1 MEFNHAML
9 HNYLNENPASYYV
22 VFATRPR
29 TKLLNAYLISRESIA
44 LAAEKSPN
52 LFDGGTDGVP
62 RIKLLQAPSF
72 ERCIRSAGGKIEYM
86 QEFNFRYE
94 SINVGKNGTRSA
106 ALEAIARTVISGY
119 DPAAIVVADNSAVA
133 GSADILVKRAD
144 GTEYY
149 IEVKCR
155 LGRFNVNSAEAEEN
169 VNSDITISWAGGCK
183 SITVAR
189 DNVDTIIN
197 ILHMEGY
204 NDSDII
210 IKE

>member
-9 HNYLNENPASYYV
+9 HNYLDNNPASHYV
-22 VFATRPR
+22 IFATRPR
-29 TKLLNAYLISRESIA
+29 TKLLNAYLISRESVA

-62 RIKLLQAPSF
+62 RIKLLQAPTF
-72 ERCIRSAGGKIEYM
+72 ERCIRSAGGRIEYV

-94 SINVGKNGTRSA
+94 DINVGKNGTRSA
-106 ALEAIARTVISGY
+106 ALEAIARTVITGY

-133 GSADILVKRAD
+133 GSADIMVKRAD

-149 IEVKCR
+149 VEVKCR

-169 VNSDITISWAGGCK
+169 VNSDATITWAGGCK

-210 IKE
+210 IR

>member
-1 MEFNHAML
+1 MEFNHDML
-9 HNYLNENPASYYV
+9 HNYLESNPASHYV
-22 VFATRPR
+22 IFATRPR

-72 ERCIRSAGGKIEYM
+72 ERCIRSAGGKIEYV

-94 SINVGKNGTRSA
+94 NINVGKNGTRSA
-106 ALEAIARTVISGY
+106 ALEAIARTVITGY
-119 DPAAIVVADNSAVA
+119 DPAAIVIADNSAVA

-169 VNSDITISWAGGCK
+169 ANNDVVITWAGGCK
-183 SITVAR
+183 SITVAK

-204 NDSDII
+204 SDSDII

>member
-1 MEFNHAML
+1 MEFNHDML
-9 HNYLNENPASYYV
+9 HNYLDMNPASHYV
-22 VFATRPR
+22 IFATRPR

-72 ERCIRSAGGKIEYM
+72 ERCIRSAGGKIEYV

-94 SINVGKNGTRSA
+94 DISVGKNGTRSA
-106 ALEAIARTVISGY
+106 ALEAIARTVITGY

-133 GSADILVKRAD
+133 GSADIMVKRAD

-169 VNSDITISWAGGCK
+169 VNSDVTITWAGGCK

-189 DNVDTIIN
+189 ENVDTIIN

-210 IKE
+210 IR

>member
-9 HNYLNENPASYYV
+9 HNYLNMNPASHYV
-22 VFATRPR
+22 IFATRPR

-62 RIKLLQAPSF
+62 RIKLLQAPTF
-72 ERCIRSAGGKIEYM
+72 ERSIRSAGGRIEYM

-94 SINVGKNGTRSA
+94 DISVGKNGTRSA
-106 ALEAIARTVISGY
+106 ALESIARTVIAGY
-119 DPAAIVVADNSAVA
+119 DPAAVVVADNSAVA
-133 GSADILVKRAD
+133 GSADIMVKRAD

-169 VNSDITISWAGGCK
+169 VNSDVTITWASGCK

-189 DNVDTIIN
+189 ENVDTIIN

-204 NDSDII
+204 GDSDII

>member
-9 HNYLNENPASYYV
+9 RNYLDMNPASYYV

-29 TKLLNAYLISRESIA
+29 TRLLNAYLISRDSIA

-52 LFDGGTDGVP
+52 LFDGATDGVP
-62 RIKLLQAPSF
+62 RIKLLQAPNF
-72 ERCIRSAGGKIEYM
+72 ERCIRSAGGRIEYM
-86 QEFNFRYE
+86 QEFDFRYE

-106 ALEAIARTVISGY
+106 ALEAIARTVIAGY

-133 GSADILVKRAD
+133 GSADIVVKRVD

-155 LGRFNVNSAEAEEN
+155 LGRFNVNNAEAEESGNNN
-169 VNSDITISWAGGCK
+169 VTITWARGCK
-183 SITVAR
+183 TITVAR
-189 DNVDTIIN
+189 DNVDTIIS

-204 NDSDII
+204 DDSDII
-210 IKE
+210 IRE

>member
-1 MEFNHAML
+1 MEFNHDML
-9 HNYLNENPASYYV
+9 RNYLDINPASYYV

-52 LFDGGTDGVP
+52 LFDGSTDGVP

-72 ERCIRSAGGKIEYM
+72 ERCIRSAGGKIEYV

-106 ALEAIARTVISGY
+106 ALEAIARTVIAGY

-133 GSADILVKRAD
+133 GSADIMVKRAD

-169 VNSDITISWAGGCK
+169 VNSDVTITWAGGCK

-210 IKE
+210 IR

>member
-1 MEFNHAML
+1 MEFNHDML
-9 HNYLNENPASYYV
+9 HNYLNENPASHYV

-29 TKLLNAYLISRESIA
+29 TKLLNAYLISKESIA

-52 LFDGGTDGVP
+52 LFDGSTDGVP

-72 ERCIRSAGGKIEYM
+72 ERCIRSAGGRIEYV
-86 QEFNFRYE
+86 QEFDFRYE
-94 SINVGKNGTRSA
+94 DINVGKNGTRSA
-106 ALEAIARTVISGY
+106 ALEAIARTVITGY

-133 GSADILVKRAD
+133 GSADIMVKRAD

-169 VNSDITISWAGGCK
+169 VNSDVIITWAGGCK
-183 SITVAR
+183 SITVTK

-210 IKE
+210 IR

>member
-1 MEFNHAML
+1 MEFNHDML
-9 HNYLNENPASYYV
+9 HNYLNENPASHYV

-62 RIKLLQAPSF
+62 RIKLLQAPTF
-72 ERCIRSAGGKIEYM
+72 ERCIRSAGGRIEYV

-94 SINVGKNGTRSA
+94 DINVGKNGTRSA
-106 ALEAIARTVISGY
+106 ALEAIARTVITGY

-133 GSADILVKRAD
+133 GSADIMVKRAD

-149 IEVKCR
+149 VEVKCR

-169 VNSDITISWAGGCK
+169 VNSDVTITWAGGCK
-183 SITVAR
+183 SITVAK

-210 IKE
+210 IR

>member
-1 MEFNHAML
+1 MDFNHDML
-9 HNYLNENPASYYV
+9 RNYLNENPASHYV

-29 TKLLNAYLISRESIA
+29 TKLLNAYLISKESIA

-52 LFDGGTDGVP
+52 LFDGSTDGVP

-86 QEFNFRYE
+86 QEFYFRYE

-106 ALEAIARTVISGY
+106 ALEAIARTVIAGY

-133 GSADILVKRAD
+133 GSADIMVKRAD

-169 VNSDITISWAGGCK
+169 ANSDVTISWASGCK

-189 DNVDTIIN
+189 ENVDTIIN

-204 NDSDII
+204 SDSDII
-210 IKE
+210 IRE

>member
-9 HNYLNENPASYYV
+9 HNYLNENPASHYV

-86 QEFNFRYE
+86 QEFDFRYE

-106 ALEAIARTVISGY
+106 ALEAIARTVIAGY

-133 GSADILVKRAD
+133 GSADIMVKRAD

-183 SITVAR
+183 SITVAK

-204 NDSDII
+204 GDNDII
-210 IKE
+210 IR

>member
-9 HNYLNENPASYYV
+9 HTYLEENPAAYYV
-22 VFATRPR
+22 IFATRPR
-29 TKLLNAYLISRESIA
+29 TRLLNAYLVSRESIA

-62 RIKLLQAPSF
+62 RIKLLQAPNF
-72 ERCIRSAGGKIEYM
+72 ERCVRSAGGKIEYM
-86 QEFNFRYE
+86 QELNFPYE
-94 SINVGKNGTRSA
+94 SIKVGKNGTRSA
-106 ALEAIARTVISGY
+106 ALEAIARTVIAGY

-133 GSADILVKRAD
+133 GSADIIVKRAD

-155 LGRFNVNSAEAEEN
+155 LGRFNVNSAEAEESG
-169 VNSDITISWAGGCK
+169 NSDVIITWARGCK
-183 SITVAR
+183 TITVAR
-189 DNVDTIIN
+189 NNVDTIIN

-204 NDSDII
+204 SDSDII
-210 IKE
+210 IRE

>member
-1 MEFNHAML
+1 MEFNHVML
-9 HNYLNENPASYYV
+9 HNYLDTNPASYYV

-72 ERCIRSAGGKIEYM
+72 ERCIRSAGGRIEYM

-94 SINVGKNGTRSA
+94 DINVGKNGTRSA
-106 ALEAIARTVISGY
+106 ALEAIARTVITGY

-133 GSADILVKRAD
+133 GSADIMVKRAD

-169 VNSDITISWAGGCK
+169 VNSDATITWAGGCK

-210 IKE
+210 IR

>member
-9 HNYLNENPASYYV
+9 NNYLDMNPASHYV

-72 ERCIRSAGGKIEYM
+72 ERCIRSAGGRIEYV
-86 QEFNFRYE
+86 QEFDFRYE
-94 SINVGKNGTRSA
+94 DINVGKNGTRSA
-106 ALEAIARTVISGY
+106 ALEAIARTVITGY

-133 GSADILVKRAD
+133 GSADIIVKRAD

-149 IEVKCR
+149 VEVKCR

-169 VNSDITISWAGGCK
+169 VNSDATISWAGGCK
-183 SITVAR
+183 SITVAK

-210 IKE
+210 IR

>member
-9 HNYLNENPASYYV
+9 YNYLNENPASHYV

-29 TKLLNAYLISRESIA
+29 TKLLNAYLISRDSIA

-62 RIKLLQAPSF
+62 RIKLLQAPTF
-72 ERCIRSAGGKIEYM
+72 ERCIRSAGGKIEYV

-94 SINVGKNGTRSA
+94 DINVGKNGTRSA
-106 ALEAIARTVISGY
+106 ALEAIARTVITGY
-119 DPAAIVVADNSAVA
+119 DPAAIVVADNSTVA
-133 GSADILVKRAD
+133 GSADIMVKRAD

-149 IEVKCR
+149 VEVKCR

-169 VNSDITISWAGGCK
+169 VNSDATITWAGGCK

-189 DNVDTIIN
+189 ENVDTIIN

-210 IKE
+210 IR

>member
-9 HNYLNENPASYYV
+9 HNYLDVNPASHYV
-22 VFATRPR
+22 IFATRPR
-29 TKLLNAYLISRESIA
+29 TKLLNAYLISKESIA

-52 LFDGGTDGVP
+52 LFDGSTDGVP
-62 RIKLLQAPSF
+62 RIKLLQAPTF
-72 ERCIRSAGGKIEYM
+72 ERCIRSAGGRIEYM

-94 SINVGKNGTRSA
+94 NINVGKNGTRSA
-106 ALEAIARTVISGY
+106 ALEAIARTVITGY

-133 GSADILVKRAD
+133 GSADIMVKRAD

-169 VNSDITISWAGGCK
+169 VNSDVVITWAGGCK
-183 SITVAR
+183 SITVAK

-204 NDSDII
+204 DDNDII
-210 IKE
+210 IG

>member
-9 HNYLNENPASYYV
+9 HNYLESNPASYYV

-52 LFDGGTDGVP
+52 LFDGSTDGVP

-72 ERCIRSAGGKIEYM
+72 ERCIRSAGGRIEYM

-94 SINVGKNGTRSA
+94 NINVGKNGTRSA
-106 ALEAIARTVISGY
+106 ALEAIARTVITGY

-169 VNSDITISWAGGCK
+169 VNSDVIITWAGGCK

-210 IKE
+210 IR

>member
-1 MEFNHAML
+1 MEFNHTML
-9 HNYLNENPASYYV
+9 RNYLDGNPASFYV

-29 TKLLNAYLISRESIA
+29 TRLLNAYLVSRESIA

-62 RIKLLQAPSF
+62 RIKLVQAPNF

-86 QEFNFRYE
+86 QELSFPYE

-106 ALEAIARTVISGY
+106 ALEAIARTVIAGY

-155 LGRFNVNSAEAEEN
+155 LGRFNVNNAETVCEYNN
-169 VNSDITISWAGGCK
+169 VTVTWARGCK

-189 DNVDTIIN
+189 DNIDMIIN
-197 ILHMEGY
+197 VLHMEGY

-210 IKE
+210 IRE

>member
-29 TKLLNAYLISRESIA
+29 TKLLNAYLISKESIA

-52 LFDGGTDGVP
+52 LFDGSTDGVP
-62 RIKLLQAPSF
+62 RIKLLQAPTF
-72 ERCIRSAGGKIEYM
+72 ERCIRSAGGKIEYV

-94 SINVGKNGTRSA
+94 NINVGKNGTRSA
-106 ALEAIARTVISGY
+106 ALEAIARTVITGY
-119 DPAAIVVADNSAVA
+119 DPAAVAVADNSAVA
-133 GSADILVKRAD
+133 GSADIMVKRAD

-155 LGRFNVNSAEAEEN
+155 LGRFNVNSAEAEETI
-169 VNSDITISWAGGCK
+169 NSDIVITWASGCK

-189 DNVDTIIN
+189 ENVDTIIN

-204 NDSDII
+204 GDSDII
-210 IKE
+210 IR

>member
-1 MEFNHAML
+1 MEFNHDML
-9 HNYLNENPASYYV
+9 HNYLDTNPASHYV

-29 TKLLNAYLISRESIA
+29 TKLLNAYLISKESIA

-52 LFDGGTDGVP
+52 LFDGSTDGVP
-62 RIKLLQAPSF
+62 RIKLLQAPTF
-72 ERCIRSAGGKIEYM
+72 ERCIRSAGGRIEYM

-94 SINVGKNGTRSA
+94 DINVGKNGTRSA
-106 ALEAIARTVISGY
+106 ALEAIARTVIAGY

-133 GSADILVKRAD
+133 GSADIMVKRAD

-169 VNSDITISWAGGCK
+169 VNSDVVITWAGGCK

-204 NDSDII
+204 GDSDII

>member
-9 HNYLNENPASYYV
+9 HNYLENNPASYYV

-52 LFDGGTDGVP
+52 LFDGSTDGVP

-72 ERCIRSAGGKIEYM
+72 ERCIRSAGGRIEYV
-86 QEFNFRYE
+86 QEFDFRYE

-106 ALEAIARTVISGY
+106 ALEAIARTVIAGY

-169 VNSDITISWAGGCK
+169 VNSDVVISWAGGCK
-183 SITVAR
+183 SITVAK

-210 IKE
+210 IR

>member
-9 HNYLNENPASYYV
+9 NNYLDMNPASHYV

-94 SINVGKNGTRSA
+94 DISVGKNGTRSA
-106 ALEAIARTVISGY
+106 ALEAIARTVIAGY

-133 GSADILVKRAD
+133 GSADIIVKRAD

-169 VNSDITISWAGGCK
+169 VNSDITITWAGGCK

-210 IKE
+210 IRE

>member
-9 HNYLNENPASYYV
+9 HNYLESNPASYYV

-29 TKLLNAYLISRESIA
+29 TKLLNAYLISRDSIA

-62 RIKLLQAPSF
+62 RIKLLQAPTF
-72 ERCIRSAGGKIEYM
+72 ERCIRSAGGRIEYV

-94 SINVGKNGTRSA
+94 DINVGKNGTRSA
-106 ALEAIARTVISGY
+106 ALEAIARTVITGY

-133 GSADILVKRAD
+133 RSADIMVKRAD

-169 VNSDITISWAGGCK
+169 VNSDITITWAGGCK
-183 SITVAR
+183 SITVAK

-210 IKE
+210 IR

>member
-9 HNYLNENPASYYV
+9 HNYLRENPASHYV

-29 TKLLNAYLISRESIA
+29 TRLLNAYLVSRESIA

-52 LFDGGTDGVP
+52 LFDGSTDGVP
-62 RIKLLQAPSF
+62 RIKLLQAPNF
-72 ERCIRSAGGKIEYM
+72 ERCIRSAGGKIEYV

-106 ALEAIARTVISGY
+106 ALEAIARTVIAGY
-119 DPAAIVVADNSAVA
+119 DPSATVIADNSAVA
-133 GSADILVKRAD
+133 GSADIRVKRAD

-155 LGRFNVNSAEAEEN
+155 LGRFNVNSAETEES
-169 VNSDITISWAGGCK
+169 VNSDVIITWAGGCK
-183 SITVAR
+183 SIKVAR
-189 DNVDTIIN
+189 ENVDTIIN

-204 NDSDII
+204 GDSDII
-210 IKE
+210 IRE

>member
-9 HNYLNENPASYYV
+9 HNYLESNPASYYV

-52 LFDGGTDGVP
+52 LFDGSTDGVP

-72 ERCIRSAGGKIEYM
+72 ERCIRSVGGKIEYM
-86 QEFNFRYE
+86 QEFYFRYE
-94 SINVGKNGTRSA
+94 DINVGKNGTRSA
-106 ALEAIARTVISGY
+106 ALEAIARTVITGY

-133 GSADILVKRAD
+133 GSADIMVKRAD

-169 VNSDITISWAGGCK
+169 VNSDVTITWAGGCK

-204 NDSDII
+204 GDGDII
-210 IKE
+210 IR

>member
-1 MEFNHAML
+1 MEFNHGML
-9 HNYLNENPASYYV
+9 HNYLDNNPASHYV

-62 RIKLLQAPSF
+62 RIKLLQAPTF
-72 ERCIRSAGGKIEYM
+72 ERCIRSAGGRIEYV

-94 SINVGKNGTRSA
+94 DINVGKNGTRSA
-106 ALEAIARTVISGY
+106 ALEAIARTVITGY

-133 GSADILVKRAD
+133 GSADIMVKRAD

-149 IEVKCR
+149 VEVKCR

-169 VNSDITISWAGGCK
+169 VNSDATISWAGGCK

-189 DNVDTIIN
+189 ENVDTIIN

-210 IKE
+210 IR

>member
-9 HNYLNENPASYYV
+9 HNYLDVNPASHYV
-22 VFATRPR
+22 IFATRPR

-52 LFDGGTDGVP
+52 LFDGSTDGVP
-62 RIKLLQAPSF
+62 RIKLLQAPTF
-72 ERCIRSAGGKIEYM
+72 ERCIRSAGGRIEYV
-86 QEFNFRYE
+86 QEFNFSYE

-106 ALEAIARTVISGY
+106 ALEAIARTVITGY

-169 VNSDITISWAGGCK
+169 VNSDVTITWAGGCK
-183 SITVAR
+183 SITVAK

-204 NDSDII
+204 SDSDII

>member
-9 HNYLNENPASYYV
+9 HNYLNENPASHYV

-62 RIKLLQAPSF
+62 RIKLLQAPTF
-72 ERCIRSAGGKIEYM
+72 ERCIRSAGGRIEYV

-106 ALEAIARTVISGY
+106 ALEAIARTVITGY

-133 GSADILVKRAD
+133 GSADIMVKRAD

-169 VNSDITISWAGGCK
+169 VNSDVTITWAGGCK

-210 IKE
+210 IR

>member
-1 MEFNHAML
+1 
-9 HNYLNENPASYYV
+9 
-22 VFATRPR
+22 
-29 TKLLNAYLISRESIA
+29 
-44 LAAEKSPN
+44 
-52 LFDGGTDGVP
+52 
-62 RIKLLQAPSF
+62 
-72 ERCIRSAGGKIEYM
+72 M
-86 QEFNFRYE
+86 QEFDFRYE
-94 SINVGKNGTRSA
+94 RINVGKNGTRSA
-106 ALEAIARTVISGY
+106 ALEAIARTVIAGY

-133 GSADILVKRAD
+133 GSADIMVKRAD

-169 VNSDITISWAGGCK
+169 VNSDVTITWAGGCK

-189 DNVDTIIN
+189 ENVDTIIN

-204 NDSDII
+204 GDSDII

>member
-1 MEFNHAML
+1 MEFNHDML
-9 HNYLNENPASYYV
+9 YNYLNSNPASHYV

-106 ALEAIARTVISGY
+106 ALEAIARTVIAGY

-133 GSADILVKRAD
+133 GSADIMVKRAD

-155 LGRFNVNSAEAEEN
+155 LGRFNVNSAEAEDN
-169 VNSDITISWAGGCK
+169 VNSDVIITWAGGCK

-204 NDSDII
+204 GDSDII
-210 IKE
+210 IKK

>member
-9 HNYLNENPASYYV
+9 HNYLNENPASHYV

-29 TKLLNAYLISRESIA
+29 TKLLNAYLISKESIA

-52 LFDGGTDGVP
+52 LFDGSTDGVP

-72 ERCIRSAGGKIEYM
+72 ERCIRSAGGRIEYM
-86 QEFNFRYE
+86 QEFDFRYE

-106 ALEAIARTVISGY
+106 ALEAIARTVIAGY

-169 VNSDITISWAGGCK
+169 VNSDVIITWAGGCK
-183 SITVAR
+183 SITVAK

-204 NDSDII
+204 DDSDII

>member
-1 MEFNHAML
+1 MEFNHDML
-9 HNYLNENPASYYV
+9 HNYLDNNPASHYV

-29 TKLLNAYLISRESIA
+29 TKLLNAYLISKESIA

-52 LFDGGTDGVP
+52 LFDGSTDGVP

-72 ERCIRSAGGKIEYM
+72 ERCIRSAGGRIEYM
-86 QEFNFRYE
+86 QEFDFRYE
-94 SINVGKNGTRSA
+94 DINVGKNGTRSA
-106 ALEAIARTVISGY
+106 ALEAIARTVITGY

-133 GSADILVKRAD
+133 GSADIMVKRAD

-169 VNSDITISWAGGCK
+169 VNSDATISWAGGCK

-189 DNVDTIIN
+189 ENVDTIIN

-210 IKE
+210 IR

>member
-1 MEFNHAML
+1 MEFNHDML
-9 HNYLNENPASYYV
+9 HNYLDMNPASHYV

-29 TKLLNAYLISRESIA
+29 TKLLNAYLISKESIA

-62 RIKLLQAPSF
+62 RIKLLQAPTF
-72 ERCIRSAGGKIEYM
+72 ERCIRSAGGRIEYM

-94 SINVGKNGTRSA
+94 DISVGKNGTRSA
-106 ALEAIARTVISGY
+106 ALEAIARTVIAGY

-133 GSADILVKRAD
+133 GSADIMVKRAD

-149 IEVKCR
+149 VEVKCR

-169 VNSDITISWAGGCK
+169 VNSDATITWAGGCK

-189 DNVDTIIN
+189 ENVDTIIN

-210 IKE
+210 IR

>member
-1 MEFNHAML
+1 MEFNHDML
-9 HNYLNENPASYYV
+9 HNYLDMNPASHYV

-29 TKLLNAYLISRESIA
+29 TKLLNAYLISKESIA

-52 LFDGGTDGVP
+52 LFDGSTDGVP
-62 RIKLLQAPSF
+62 RIKLLQAPTF

-86 QEFNFRYE
+86 QEFDFRYE
-94 SINVGKNGTRSA
+94 NINVGRNGTRSA
-106 ALEAIARTVISGY
+106 ALEAIARTVIAGY

-155 LGRFNVNSAEAEEN
+155 LGRFNVNSAEVEEN
-169 VNSDITISWAGGCK
+169 ENSNVIITWAGGCK

-204 NDSDII
+204 GDNDII

>member
-9 HNYLNENPASYYV
+9 HNYLDTNPASHYV

-52 LFDGGTDGVP
+52 LFDGSTDGVP
-62 RIKLLQAPSF
+62 RIKLLQAPTF
-72 ERCIRSAGGKIEYM
+72 ERCIRSAGGRIEYV
-86 QEFNFRYE
+86 QGFDFRYE
-94 SINVGKNGTRSA
+94 DINVGKNGTRSA
-106 ALEAIARTVISGY
+106 ALEAIARTVITGY

-133 GSADILVKRAD
+133 GSADIMVKRAD

-169 VNSDITISWAGGCK
+169 VSNDVIITWAGGCK

-204 NDSDII
+204 SDSDII

>member
-1 MEFNHAML
+1 MEFNHDML
-9 HNYLNENPASYYV
+9 HNYLDNNPASYYV

-29 TKLLNAYLISRESIA
+29 TKLLNAYLISKESIA

-52 LFDGGTDGVP
+52 LFDGSTDGVP

-72 ERCIRSAGGKIEYM
+72 ERCIRSAGGKIEYV

-94 SINVGKNGTRSA
+94 DINVGKNGTRSA
-106 ALEAIARTVISGY
+106 ALEAIARTVIAGY
-119 DPAAIVVADNSAVA
+119 DPAAVVVADNSAVA
-133 GSADILVKRAD
+133 GSADIMVKRAD

-169 VNSDITISWAGGCK
+169 VNSDVVITWAGGCK
-183 SITVAR
+183 SITVAK

-210 IKE
+210 IR

>member
-1 MEFNHAML
+1 MEFNHDML
-9 HNYLNENPASYYV
+9 HNYLDMNPASHYV

-62 RIKLLQAPSF
+62 RIKLLQAPTF

-94 SINVGKNGTRSA
+94 DISVGKNGTRSA
-106 ALEAIARTVISGY
+106 ALESIARTVIAGY
-119 DPAAIVVADNSAVA
+119 DPAAVVVADNSAVA
-133 GSADILVKRAD
+133 GSADIMVKRAD

-169 VNSDITISWAGGCK
+169 VNSDVTITWASGCK

-189 DNVDTIIN
+189 ENVDTIIN

-204 NDSDII
+204 GDSDII

>member
-1 MEFNHAML
+1 MEFNHDML
-9 HNYLNENPASYYV
+9 HNYLNMNPASHYV
-22 VFATRPR
+22 IFATRPR
-29 TKLLNAYLISRESIA
+29 TKLLNAYLISKESIA

-52 LFDGGTDGVP
+52 LFDGSTDGVP
-62 RIKLLQAPSF
+62 RIKLLQAPTF
-72 ERCIRSAGGKIEYM
+72 ERCIRSAGGRIEYM

-94 SINVGKNGTRSA
+94 DINVGKNGTRSA
-106 ALEAIARTVISGY
+106 ALEAIARTVITGY

-133 GSADILVKRAD
+133 GSADIMVKRAD

-169 VNSDITISWAGGCK
+169 VNSDVTITWASGCK

-189 DNVDTIIN
+189 ENVDTIIN

-204 NDSDII
+204 GDSDII

>member
-9 HNYLNENPASYYV
+9 RNYLDMNPASYYV

-52 LFDGGTDGVP
+52 LFDGSTDGVP

-86 QEFNFRYE
+86 QEFDFRYE

-106 ALEAIARTVISGY
+106 ALEAIARTVITGY

-133 GSADILVKRAD
+133 GSADIMVKRAD
-144 GTEYY
+144 GTKYY

-169 VNSDITISWAGGCK
+169 VNSDVTITWAGGCK

-210 IKE
+210 IR

>member
-9 HNYLNENPASYYV
+9 HNYLNENPASHYV
-22 VFATRPR
+22 IFATRPR

-62 RIKLLQAPSF
+62 RIKLLQAPTF
-72 ERCIRSAGGKIEYM
+72 ERCIRSAGGRIEYM
-86 QEFNFRYE
+86 QEFDFRYE
-94 SINVGKNGTRSA
+94 DINVGKNGTRSA
-106 ALEAIARTVISGY
+106 ALEAIARTVITGY

-133 GSADILVKRAD
+133 GSADIMVKRAD

-169 VNSDITISWAGGCK
+169 VNSDVIITWAGGCK

-204 NDSDII
+204 GDSDII
-210 IKE
+210 IR